1 MDEIIKHDEGQ
12 VPVKVK
18 LASLPSVAQANVNLF
33 DFEDNLQQC
42 MYDMRDLP
50 LSHIT
55 FSSTLMALWAGNDI
69 DTSCATATLSL
80 SSMMLRNLNSAHSLS
95 LCLTCS
101 MS

>member
-42 MYDMRDLP
+42 LYDMRDIVTHKAYRCIYQERAYF
-50 LSHIT
+50 LSMEIMKT
-55 FSSTLMALWAGNDI
+55 KRNSGFSSSPKVPYKEKSTHE
-69 DTSCATATLSL
+69 SFV
-80 SSMMLRNLNSAHSLS
+80 SA
-95 LCLTCS
+95 
-101 MS
+101 